1 MSISFYY
8 QRTKSIIVTTK
19 QSKNQS
25 SKTGVNEIGQAV
37 STIILALAFNLIV
50 VLPSLMNGK
59 INEMFG
65 Q

>member
-1 MSISFYY
+1 M
-8 QRTKSIIVTTK
+8 TMK
-19 QSKNQS
+19 QLKNQS
-25 SKTGVNEIGQAV
+25 SKTGEQGTAMRV
-37 STIILALAFNLIV
+37 SITILALAFNLIV